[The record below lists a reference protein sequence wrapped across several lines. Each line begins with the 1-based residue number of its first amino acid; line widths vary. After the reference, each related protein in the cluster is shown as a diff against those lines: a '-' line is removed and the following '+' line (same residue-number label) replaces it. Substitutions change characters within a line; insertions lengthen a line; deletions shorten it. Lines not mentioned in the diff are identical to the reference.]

1 MCFFFQSLLNH
12 AVVVASF
19 VVRMAGAGAVVGLCH
34 NSMNAIVCLVEEA
47 AKRFVVQN
55 CDLHLE
61 VEVEVEEVESLP

>member
-12 AVVVASF
+12 AVVVGSF
-19 VVRMAGAGAVVGLCH
+19 VVRVAGAGAVVGLCH

-61 VEVEVEEVESLP
+61 VEVEEVESLP